1 MADGHAEAA
10 VDIPRQVSKSTGS
23 RDGYSGSPTSRLPA
37 EIYQMIVKHIV
48 LHYDRCNDDQKA
60 IRAKTLSSLARTS
73 RTLQCL
79 TEPYIYSFPEG
90 SRLQISQGLEQ
101 FRQSLAAD
109 SRRANLVQVLEF
121 EWDNQ
126 MSSQRL
132 VIDIAQRCPNL
143 RTLMLECPQT
153 VGRRDEFSQ
162 TCVDNLANL
171 FSVCHKVTK
180 LRLSACFAEDFP
192 MPKQD
197 GLIDKFAGQLSHVE
211 LRGACAW
218 FKKAVLPYLSPN
230 LISFVMLYP
239 GPGDHTGFLKT
250 LGQRCPVLQRLKI
263 RCRGMTP
270 VDLATLCK
278 ALGSTLKLLCLD
290 DLDYDGSILS
300 GLFPHMQ
307 VLEHLILGQDFPLHL
322 QDMEAMSSLSC
333 LGTFIAEV
341 YSNNPRWFFLGAAN
355 DDVDRAL
362 ASFLFAH
369 RMTLETVWLD
379 SYFSSKRAILD
390 SLKLVPK
397 LGSLGLLVLNRLE
410 RKDVD
415 DLLEACPRL
424 REAPDLEK
432 CLNEMFRDGVDSDD
446 ETPLWIGYHDHTWW
460 EDDRPEWDAG
470 WSVGLRQPQD
480 KI

>member
-1 MADGHAEAA
+1 MAGGHAKAT
-10 VDIPRQVSKSTGS
+10 VDIPRQVTKSMGP
-23 RDGYSGSPTSRLPA
+23 RDGYSYSPSSRLPT
-37 EIYQMIVKHIV
+37 EIYQMIVNHIV

-79 TEPYIYSFPEG
+79 TEPYIYTFPED
-90 SRLQISQGLEQ
+90 SRLQTSQGLERFQ
-101 FRQSLAAD
+101 QSLAAD
-109 SRRANLVQVLEF
+109 SRRGHLVQVLYF

-132 VIDIAQRCPNL
+132 AIDIAQRCPNL
-143 RTLMLECPQT
+143 HTLMLICS
-153 VGRRDEFSQ
+153 RRDEFSQ
-162 TCVDNLANL
+162 TVVDNLAAL
-171 FSVCHKVTK
+171 FIVCPKVRK
-180 LRLSACFAEDFP
+180 LRLTTFFAEDFP
-192 MPKQD
+192 IPERD
-197 GLIDKFAGQLSHVE
+197 GLMDMFAGQLSHVE
-211 LRGACAW
+211 LRGSGAW
-218 FKKAVLPYLSPN
+218 FKRALLPYLSPN
-230 LISFVMLYP
+230 LISFAIINP

-263 RCRGMTP
+263 KCRGMTP
-270 VDLATLCK
+270 VDLETLCK

-290 DLDYDGSILS
+290 ELDHDGSVLS

-307 VLEHLILGQDFPLHL
+307 VLEHLILGQDFPLLLH
-322 QDMEAMSSLSC
+322 DMEAMSSLSC
-333 LGTFIAEV
+333 LRTFIAEV
-341 YSNNPRWFFLGAAN
+341 RGPGRLRFFRGASS

-362 ASFLFAH
+362 ASFLCSH
-369 RMTLETVWLD
+369 RMTLETMWLD
-379 SYFSSKRAILD
+379 SLFSSKRDILD
-390 SLKLVPK
+390 TLKLVPN
-397 LGSLGLLVLNRLE
+397 LGSVGLWMWDKLE

-432 CLNEMFRDGVDSDD
+432 RLNDMFGDGVDP
-446 ETPLWIGYHDHTWW
+446 ENEFLLGIGFHDHDWW

-470 WSVGLRQPQD
+470 WSVGLRQPQR